1 MQGVK
6 FQFNEQEQ
14 HVNVAVDV
22 SKLSNPIDTAQLVE
36 HFLTTPYQQYFPITD
51 QLGEFIDNINADL
64 QKANA
69 VIHETPFAITKDAQL
84 VLTVA
89 DDKMSARLEIISA
102 YGGNIPSTSEALAFC
117 HEKLVTRGISHKR
130 IGSLLERAKTLT
142 TGKSISEIIARG
154 LPVKEGK
161 PSECMHLV
169 KNALERILQ
178 PKIDDKDIAD
188 MRDLGDIFTVTKD
201 TPILRYREATSGR
214 HGYTVENKPIKAKA
228 GKSKPLKLEDGVR
241 INERDTNLV
250 IADRDGMP
258 KFDGFKVRV
267 DEVYV
272 SNGVN
277 VGTGNIEYQGAVI
290 INGDVADKMKI
301 IAKGDITI
309 NGFVESAYLET
320 QGDIIITQ
328 GAAGQTVDNNT
339 DPNCVIRADGNVC
352 IENAQGLDII
362 CGGNLIVRKQLA
374 FSKIVC
380 KGNIFVGK
388 DDKADGILIGCQI
401 VARGEITAGV
411 IGATSG
417 SSISI
422 DFTQE
427 YNKVYLAA
435 TSLNKQYKT
444 LLATYTQHQDA
455 LLRVKG
461 KKLPPELS
469 NKMNVLEAAVIKE
482 KQLLNW
488 IKERIAENL
497 HQQKEFAQFLM
508 IKATH
513 TLHSGVNVVVNK
525 STWKSKQ
532 QFGPSKL
539 YFADAKWEIVPIT

>member
-6 FQFNEQEQ
+6 FQFNEKEQ
-14 HVNVAVDV
+14 HVIVLVDV
-22 SKLSNPIDTAQLVE
+22 SQLTGPIDTAQLITL
-36 HFLTTPYQQYFPITD
+36 FLTTPHQQYFPLTD
-51 QLGEFIDNINADL
+51 EIGKFIDDINADL
-64 QKANA
+64 QQANA
-69 VIHETPFAITKDAQL
+69 VKHETTFAIIKDAQL

-89 DDKMSARLEIISA
+89 DDKMSARLEVTA
-102 YGGNIPSTSEALAFC
+102 PYGGKIPSTSEAITFC
-117 HEKLVTRGISHKR
+117 HEKLVTRGISRKR
-130 IGSLLERAKTLT
+130 IEALLERAATLS
-142 TGKSISEIIARG
+142 TGKSISEVIAKG
-154 LPVKEGK
+154 LPIKEGK

-169 KNALERILQ
+169 ENALERILR

-201 TPILRYREATSGR
+201 TPILRYHEATSGR
-214 HGYTVENKPIKAKA
+214 HGYTVENKPITAKP
-228 GKSKPLKLEDGVR
+228 GKSIPLKLEDGVR
-241 INERDTNLV
+241 INQRDTNLV

-267 DEVYV
+267 DEVFV

-277 VGTGNIEYQGAVI
+277 VGTGNIDYRGAVI
-290 INGDVADKMKI
+290 INGDVADKMKV
-301 IAKGDITI
+301 IAKGDITV

-320 QGDIIITQ
+320 KGDIIITQ

-339 DPNCVIRADGNVC
+339 VPNCVIRAGGTVC

-362 CGGNLIVRKQLA
+362 CGGDLIVRKQLA
-374 FSKIVC
+374 FSRIVC

-388 DDKADGILIGCQI
+388 QDKADGILIGCQI
-401 VARGEITAGV
+401 SGRGEITAGV

-427 YNKVYLAA
+427 YNNVHRAA
-435 TSLNKQYKT
+435 ASLKKQYES
-444 LLATYTQHQDA
+444 LRSTYTQHQKS
-455 LLRVKG
+455 LLEFKG

-469 NKMNVLEAAVIKE
+469 SKINLLETAIIKE

-488 IKERIAENL
+488 LKEKIVENK
-497 HQQKEFAQFLM
+497 HQQQQFAQHLT

-513 TLHSGVNVVVNK
+513 TLHSGVNVIINK
-525 STWKSKQ
+525 YTWKSKQ
-532 QFGPSKL
+532 QFGPSKVF
-539 YFADAKWEIVPIT
+539 FATSKWEMTPLV

>member
-14 HVNVAVDV
+14 HVTASVDV
-22 SKLSNPIDTAQLVE
+22 SKLSNPIDTEQLVTV
-36 HFLTTPYQQYFPITD
+36 FLTTPHQQYFPLTD
-51 QLGEFIDNINADL
+51 ELGAFIDNINIDL
-64 QKANA
+64 QATKA
-69 VIHETPFAITKDAQL
+69 VEHETTFAIIKDAQL
-84 VLTVA
+84 ILTVA
-89 DDKMSARLEIISA
+89 DDKMSARLEVISA
-102 YGGNIPSTSEALAFC
+102 YGGKIPTTSEAIAFC

-130 IGSLLERAKTLT
+130 IKVLLERAETLS
-142 TGKSISEIIARG
+142 TGKSVSEVIAHG

-161 PSECMHLV
+161 ASECIHLV

-178 PKIDDKDIAD
+178 PKIGDKDIAD

-201 TPILRYREATSGR
+201 TPILRYRESTNGR
-214 HGYTVENKPIKAKA
+214 HGFTVENKPIKAKA

-267 DEVYV
+267 HEVYV

-277 VGTGNIEYQGAVI
+277 VGTGNIDYQGAVI
-290 INGDVADKMKI
+290 VNGDVADRMKI
-301 IAKGDITI
+301 IAKGDITV

-320 QGDIIITQ
+320 KGDIIITQ

-339 DPNCVIRADGNVC
+339 DPNCVIRAQGNVC
-352 IENAQGLDII
+352 IENAQGLNIV
-362 CGGNLIVRKQLA
+362 CGGDLIVHKQLA

-401 VARGEITAGV
+401 AARGEITAGV

-417 SSISI
+417 SGISI
-422 DFTQE
+422 DFTKE
-427 YNKVYLAA
+427 YNDVFLAA
-435 TSLNKQYKT
+435 SSLNTQYNTLQKT
-444 LLATYTQHQDA
+444 YAQHQDA

-469 NKMNVLEAAVIKE
+469 SKINVLEKAVIKE

-488 IKERIAENL
+488 IKERITENS
-497 HQQKEFAQFLM
+497 QQQQESEQFLT

-513 TLHSGVNVVVNK
+513 TLHSGVNVIVNK

-532 QFGPSKL
+532 QFGPSKVF
-539 YFADAKWEIVPIT
+539 FANSKWEIVPIT